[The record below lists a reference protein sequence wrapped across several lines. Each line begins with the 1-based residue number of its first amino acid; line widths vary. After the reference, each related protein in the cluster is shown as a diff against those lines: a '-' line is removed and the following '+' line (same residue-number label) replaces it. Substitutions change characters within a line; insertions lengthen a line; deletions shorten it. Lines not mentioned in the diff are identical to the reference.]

1 MTSFTS
7 ELVLARLQA
16 LHPKSIDLSLGR
28 IRRLL
33 ARLGHPELALPP
45 VVHIAGTNGKG
56 STLAMLD
63 AMLTAGGRR
72 VHRYIS
78 PHLVHFNE
86 RILLGGRPIA
96 EDFLADVLDECER
109 ANDGA
114 PITFFEI
121 TTAAAFLAFS
131 RVPADVLLLETGLGG
146 RLDAT
151 NVVPA
156 PRLTLM
162 SPISYDHEA
171 HLGRT
176 LAAIAGEKAGIVKAG
191 VPLLCGPQPAEA
203 LAVLDARCRA
213 RAAPLEV
220 AGRDWAVEAAP
231 EGILWRRHEG
241 AVLRLPRPALVGPH
255 QLDNAGLAIA
265 AARALGELA
274 PPVEAIAAGLLEVR
288 WPARLQRLA
297 AGPLPRL
304 LPADSELWLDGGH
317 NPAAGEVLARS
328 LPDIARGRPIH
339 LVLGMLRTKDLRAFA
354 RPLAPL
360 AAGVVTVPVPD
371 DPLSQEPGRM
381 AQELAALGLP
391 ARPADG
397 VREALTG
404 LGRDL
409 GAPALVLI
417 TGSLYLAATVLRAN
431 G

>member
-33 ARLGHPELALPP
+33 ARLGHPELSLPP

-63 AMLTAGGRR
+63 AMLAASGRR

-78 PHLVHFNE
+78 PHLVRFNE
-86 RILLGGRPIA
+86 RILLEGRPIA

-109 ANDGA
+109 ANDGG

-162 SPISYDHEA
+162 SPISHDHEA

-176 LAAIAGEKAGIVKAG
+176 LAAIAGEKAGIVKPG
-191 VPLLCGPQPAEA
+191 VPLLCGPQPEEA
-203 LAVLDARCRA
+203 LAVLRARCRA
-213 RAAPLEV
+213 RAAPLAI
-220 AGRDWAVEAAP
+220 AGRDWSVEAVP
-231 EGILWRRHEG
+231 EGILWKREG
-241 AVLRLPRPALVGPH
+241 TVLRLPRPALVGPH

-304 LPADSELWLDGGH
+304 LPPDSELWLDGGH
-317 NPAAGEVLARS
+317 NPAAGKVLARS
-328 LPDIARGRPIH
+328 LPEIARGRPVH
-339 LVLGMLRTKDLRAFA
+339 LVLGMLRTKDLCAFA

-360 AAGVVTVPVPD
+360 AAGAVTVPVPD
-371 DPLSQEPGRM
+371 DPLSLEPDRM
-381 AQELAALGLP
+381 ARELTALGLP
-391 ARPADG
+391 ARPAGD
-397 VREALTG
+397 VCEALAG
-404 LGRDL
+404 LAREL
-409 GAPALVLI
+409 ATPALVLI